1 MPYFVTFTFTNWID
15 LFMRDVYRDIMID
28 SIGFCQREKDLIVYA
43 WCIMTSHIH
52 MIIGSKGKLLS
63 DILRDLKRHTSEKLH
78 QSILK
83 NPTESRREWML
94 NMMTPSGRGFQL
106 WQPESHPIVLD
117 SAKIIEQKL
126 NYIHQNPVDAGFVH
140 EAADWKYS
148 IARDYR
154 GEKGII
160 EINYLG
166 NEYV

>member
-1 MPYFVTFTFTNWID
+1 MP
-15 LFMRDVYRDIMID
+15 RDART
-28 SIGFCQREKDLIVYA
+28 A
-43 WCIMTSHIH
+43 AA
-52 MIIGSKGKLLS
+52 
-63 DILRDLKRHTSEKLH
+63 
-78 QSILK
+78 
-83 NPTESRREWML
+83 RREDAAKHPDDGGFAGTVRPEEPKDRAL
-94 NMMTPSGRGFQL
+94 AHRKAHAIHRCEVAEAFRQVLDFDHGIQNLELRKSGRGFQL